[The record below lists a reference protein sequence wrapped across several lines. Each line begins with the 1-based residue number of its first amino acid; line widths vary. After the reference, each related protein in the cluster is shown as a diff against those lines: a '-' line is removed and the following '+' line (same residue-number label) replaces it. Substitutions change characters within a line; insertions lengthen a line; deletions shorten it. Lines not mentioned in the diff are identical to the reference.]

1 MKRWYEKS
9 QYIALYVVSL
19 FLIGTAS
26 LIDPTSGINF
36 TALRSLS
43 WYVEHLLT
51 IFAVITTVMATV
63 YMVIDKFKEENAEY
77 KAHSEEIKTFASGE
91 YVPSW
96 FSKYAQ
102 HTNKQRKKLQFEFDM
117 RKKLFELESKVKDE
131 DLIVWNTKDKE
142 KMEQNAYCIK
152 RMYYEERIQPK
163 WIDQNIDNVSC
174 EFDMVTAGVILGGV
188 YSKNEDVSPNDFITK
203 NTETKV
209 ARDKAPSLLATLAL
223 SSMVGSIAINF
234 IFNDTTL
241 LNIIVKILVLLFN
254 TYNAFNYANDWTMKI
269 TLKDI
274 RFRRAVI
281 FEYKTWLE
289 QQKLLIKQEA
299 TNDGRIKQ

>member
-36 TALRSLS
+36 TALRSFS
-43 WYVEHLLT
+43 WYIEHLLT
-51 IFAVITTVMATV
+51 IFAVVTTVMATV
-63 YMVIDKFKEENAEY
+63 YMVVDKFKEENLEY
-77 KAHSEEIKTFASGE
+77 KAHNDEIKKFASGE

-102 HTNKQRKKLQFEFDM
+102 HANKQRKKLQFEFDM

-131 DLIVWNTKDKE
+131 DLIVWNSKDKD

-163 WIDQNIDNVSC
+163 WIDQNIENVSC
-174 EFDMVTAGVILGGV
+174 EYDMVTAGIILGGI
-188 YSKNEDVSPNDFITK
+188 YNKRDDVSPNDFITK
-203 NTETKV
+203 NTESKV
-209 ARDKAPSLLATLAL
+209 ARDKAPTLLASLAI
-223 SSMVGSIAINF
+223 SSLVGSIAVNL
-234 IFNDTTL
+234 IFNDATL
-241 LNIIVKILVLLFN
+241 INIMTKVLVLLFN
-254 TYNAFNYANDWTMKI
+254 TYNAFNYANDWTLKI

-289 QQKLLIKQEA
+289 QQKKVLQQEA
-299 TNDGRIKQ
+299 NNNGK